1 MNFYTN
7 VLQYGNSILVREV
20 RDGERMTRRV
30 KYEPTLFDLV
40 KTREETGY
48 KTLDGQNV
56 KPHLFDSIKEAKVWV
71 ADRENQKDI
80 IYGNTQYPYCWIADE
95 YPDRVDWDLDQ
106 MLMVTIDIEVE
117 CENGFP
123 KPEDAAEPMLSITI
137 KNHQTKRIV
146 VWGIGEFVT
155 DREDVTYVQCESEVH
170 LLKEFLIFWERHT
183 PDIVTGWNTEFFD
196 IPYLVNRIRNV
207 FDDEET
213 KRLSPWRNVFA
224 REVYNMG
231 RVHQTYTLDG
241 ISALDYFDLYRK
253 FTYTNQESYRLD
265 HIAFVELGERKDGNP
280 YETFREWYTKDYQ
293 SFIEYNIQDVEIVDR
308 LEDKMKLI
316 ELALTMAYDAK
327 VNFTDVL
334 GTVRYWDILIYNYL
348 RERNLVIPQK
358 SEKKKVEKFEGAYVK
373 DPQVGMHNW
382 VMSFDLNSLYPH
394 LIMQYNI
401 SPETLVPNCKK
412 EEGLVDKVLN
422 GKVKNDTEYCMTPNG
437 AFFRKD
443 KRGFLPELM
452 EGIYNDRVKYK
463 RRMLDAQQE
472 YENTGEKSLLKDI
485 ARYNNIQMAK
495 KISLNSAYG
504 AIGNTWFR
512 YFDLLVATAI
522 TTSGQLSI
530 RWIEK
535 SLNIYLN
542 KILETKD
549 VDYVIASDTDSVYIT
564 FDKLVNSVF
573 KEGTDTN
580 TIVTFL
586 DKVAKEKL
594 EPFIDKSYQ
603 ALAKVT
609 NAYEQKMEMGR
620 EAIADKGVW
629 TAKKRYILNL
639 YDMEGVRFKEPKLKI
654 MGIEAV
660 KSSTPAPCREK
671 LKEALKIIMSGDE
684 KELNMFIQDFRE
696 EFMTL
701 PPEDIAYPRSVN
713 GIEKFSDNAISRKR
727 TFDKKEEREN
737 KRRKTK
743 TLIGTL
749 DGTDVTYGLFSV
761 GAPIHVKG
769 AILYNHLIEKRDLSH
784 KFPYIQEGEKI
795 RFVHLKEPNIYQ
807 SSAFS
812 FITKF
817 PEELS
822 LGSMIDFE
830 TQFLKSFVE
839 PLRFISEKIG
849 WLIDD
854 SYGTQGTLEDFFG

>member
-20 RDGERMTRRV
+20 RDGERTTRRV
-30 KYEPTLFDLV
+30 KYEPTLFDLI
-40 KTREETGY
+40 KTSEESGY
-48 KTLDGQNV
+48 KTLDGQSV
-56 KPHLFDSIKEAKVWV
+56 QPHSFESIKDAKQWV
-71 ADRENQKDI
+71 SDRENQEI
-80 IYGNTQYPYCWIADE
+80 VYGNTQYPYCWIADE
-95 YPDRVDWDLDQ
+95 YPNQINWDLDQ
-106 MLMVTIDIEVE
+106 MLMYTIDIEVE

-137 KNHQTKRIV
+137 KNHQTKDIK
-146 VWGIGEFVT
+146 VWGIGEFQNYR
-155 DREDVTYVQCESEVH
+155 DDVNYRMCESEVH
-170 LLKEFLIFWERHT
+170 LLQEFLSFWQNNS

-207 FDDEET
+207 FDEEEI
-213 KRLSPWRNVFA
+213 KRLSPWNNVFA
-224 REVYNMG
+224 RDVYKMG
-231 RVHQTYTLDG
+231 RTHQTYTLDG

-253 FTYTNQESYRLD
+253 FTYVNQERYTLD

-293 SFIEYNIQDVEIVDR
+293 SFIEYNIQDVEIVDK

-348 RERNLVIPQK
+348 RERNIVIPQK
-358 SEKKKVEKFEGAYVK
+358 SDHKKVEKFEGAYVK
-373 DPQVGMHNW
+373 DPQVGMHKW

-401 SPETLVPNCKK
+401 SPETLVNGHIVPEK
-412 EEGLVDKVLN
+412 GMVDKILK
-422 GKVKNDTEYCMTPNG
+422 GKINEDTEHCMTPNG
-437 AFFRKD
+437 ALFRKD

-472 YENTGEKSLLKDI
+472 YENTGKKSLLKDI

-504 AIGNTWFR
+504 AIGNNWFR

-535 SLNIYLN
+535 SINIYLN
-542 KILETKD
+542 NLLETKD
-549 VDYVIASDTDSVYIT
+549 MDFVVASDTDSVYIT
-564 FDKLVNSVF
+564 FDKLVSSVF
-573 KEGTDTN
+573 KEGTPTEK
-580 TIVTFL
+580 IVNFL
-586 DKVAKEKL
+586 DKVASESM
-594 EPFIDKSYQ
+594 EPFIDRSYQ
-603 ALAKVT
+603 ALAEVT
-609 NAYEQKMEMGR
+609 NAYEQKMVMGR

-639 YDMEGVRFKEPKLKI
+639 YDMEGVRYKEPKLKI
-654 MGIEAV
+654 MGLESV

-671 LKEALKIIMSGDE
+671 LKEAIKIIMDGDE
-684 KELNMFIQDFRE
+684 KMLNIFIQDFRE

-713 GIEKFSDNAISRKR
+713 GIEKFSDNAISRMR
-727 TFDKKEEREN
+727 TLKKMEERESK
-737 KRRKTK
+737 KRKVLTK
-743 TLIGTL
+743 IGTL
-749 DGTDVTYGLFSV
+749 DDEEITYGLFAS

-769 AILYNHLIEKRDLSH
+769 AILYNHLIEKNKLSN
-784 KFPYIQEGEKI
+784 KYPYIQEGDKI
-795 RFVHLKEPNIYQ
+795 RFVHMQEPNIYQ

-812 FITKF
+812 FITKL
-817 PEELS
+817 PRELDIM
-822 LGSMIDFE
+822 GKIDYD
-830 TQFLKSFVE
+830 TQYEKSFLE
-839 PLRFISEKIG
+839 PLRVITDTMKWILKNDEVGS
-849 WLIDD
+849 
-854 SYGTQGTLEDFFG
+854 LESFFG